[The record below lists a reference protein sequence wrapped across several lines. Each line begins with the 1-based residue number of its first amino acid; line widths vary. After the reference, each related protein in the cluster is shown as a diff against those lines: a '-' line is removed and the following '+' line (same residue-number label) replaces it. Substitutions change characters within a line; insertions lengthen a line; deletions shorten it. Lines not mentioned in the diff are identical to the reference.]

1 MSLITEYRQTEEA
14 IKELQARPAN
24 MSNDER
30 LIKEMEFEE
39 KLRGLM
45 TDYNKSLRD
54 IIAILDPDSRQ
65 RPAAAA
71 PKKRG
76 ERKVKT
82 YVNPHTNESIS
93 TKGGNHKTLKA
104 WKAEHGSDVVESWV
118 TE

>member
-14 IKELQARPAN
+14 IKELQARLAN

-93 TKGGNHKTLKA
+93 TKGGNHKTLNPSYSRA
-104 WKAEHGSDVVESWV
+104 L
-118 TE
+118 T